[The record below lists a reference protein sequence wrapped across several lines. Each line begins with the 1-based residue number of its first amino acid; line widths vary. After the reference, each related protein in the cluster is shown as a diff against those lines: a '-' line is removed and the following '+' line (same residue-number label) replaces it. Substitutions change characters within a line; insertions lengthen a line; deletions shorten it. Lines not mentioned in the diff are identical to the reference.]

1 MNNIC
6 ALNKDQTTCLPDK
19 SIKLIA
25 SNYLNNIKKLDTK
38 LIINKLSE
46 QNESCKNLD
55 NLQEKE
61 LCILENIK
69 KDNNTNSNINKLVH
83 TYELTYF
90 KPITNKLDSN
100 YWINNT
106 EIDNIQHQL
115 LMNFPNYYYSYIHM
129 FDLKMFKPQT
139 SNIFKEDKVIKP
151 LTEIDFVDELKNKTT
166 FNFNKELKYFGT
178 VFNTDISS
186 GSGIHWFCIF
196 IDFTLNPIQIEYFN
210 SSGYDIKNDVYGNKF
225 HRFFINLADEI
236 SLNYKPCKFIKVSD
250 IEHQRSDT
258 ANCGSYSL
266 FYIWER
272 LNNRPYDYF
281 ANNKILDE
289 DMEKFRSFLWRKK

>member
-139 SNIFKEDKVIKP
+139 SNIFKEDKFIKP

-166 FNFNKELKYFGT
+166 FNFNKELKYLVLYLILIFHQGV
-178 VFNTDISS
+178 VFI
-186 GSGIHWFCIF
+186 GF
-196 IDFTLNPIQIEYFN
+196 
-210 SSGYDIKNDVYGNKF
+210 
-225 HRFFINLADEI
+225 A
-236 SLNYKPCKFIKVSD
+236 SL
-250 IEHQRSDT
+250 
-258 ANCGSYSL
+258 
-266 FYIWER
+266 
-272 LNNRPYDYF
+272 
-281 ANNKILDE
+281 
-289 DMEKFRSFLWRKK
+289 